1 MSEGNKI
8 HPFKIELE
16 AFTGLFKI
24 HYPSLKAYACLFV
37 DSETAEDIV
46 QEVFIYVWENKG
58 AITIHTSVKAYL
70 FKATYT
76 RCLNYLNRQKM
87 MTINRRHIEQELRD
101 YEASFFDPDKN
112 AIIRKLYMN
121 DLRDEINQAIESLP
135 QKCREVFTLSYIMD
149 RPNKEISKLL
159 NISVSTVE
167 KHINYALK
175 VLRKLLQ
182 NKIIVLVLV
191 LLIKGA

>member
-8 HPFKIELE
+8 HPFKIEMG

-24 HYPSLKAYACLFV
+24 HYPPLKAYASLFV
-37 DSETAEDIV
+37 DNETAEDIV

-58 AITIHTSVKAYL
+58 TITIHTSIKAYL

-87 MTINRRHIEQELRD
+87 MTTNRRQIEQELKD

-112 AIIRKLYMN
+112 EIIRKLYMN

-149 RPNKEISKLL
+149 MKNKEISKFLD
-159 NISVSTVE
+159 ISVSTVE
-167 KHINYALK
+167 KHMNYALK
-175 VLRKLLQ
+175 VLRQLLQ
-182 NKIIVLVLV
+182 KNIIAFALAFLT
-191 LLIKGA
+191 

>member
-8 HPFKIELE
+8 RPFKIEME

-24 HYPSLKAYACLFV
+24 HYPSLKSYACLFV
-37 DSETAEDIV
+37 ESETAEDIV
-46 QEVFIYVWENKG
+46 QEVFIYVWENKEV
-58 AITIHTSVKAYL
+58 ITIHTSIKAYL

-76 RCLNYLNRQKM
+76 RCLNYINRQKM
-87 MTINRRHIEQELRD
+87 MSINHRHIERELSE
-101 YEASFFDPDKN
+101 YEASFFDPEKN
-112 AIIRKLYMN
+112 EIIRKLYIN
-121 DLRDEINQAIESLP
+121 DLRDEINQAIERLP

-149 RPNKEISKLL
+149 RQNKEISLL
-159 NISVSTVE
+159 LDISVSTVE

-182 NKIIVLVLV
+182 NKLIAFVLAFV
-191 LLIKGA
+191 I

>member
-8 HPFKIELE
+8 HPFKIEIE

-37 DSETAEDIV
+37 ESETAEDIV

-58 AITIHTSVKAYL
+58 AITIHTSIKAYL

-76 RCLNYLNRQKM
+76 RCLNYINRQKM
-87 MTINRRHIEQELRD
+87 MTINHRQIERELRD
-101 YEASFFDPDKN
+101 YEASFFDPEKN
-112 AIIRKLYMN
+112 EIIRKLYMN
-121 DLRDEINQAIESLP
+121 DLREEINQAIESLP

-149 RPNKEISKLL
+149 RQNKEISKLL
-159 NISVSTVE
+159 DISVSTVE

-182 NKIIVLVLV
+182 NKIIALVLAF
-191 LLIKGA
+191 LI